1 MMTRIMLNLQEV
13 KTDDSR
19 SQQDASH
26 VELDTVWTND
36 LTTATPSIQSVR
48 GFQSV
53 F

>member
-13 KTDDSR
+13 KTDVFDDSR
-19 SQQDASH
+19 SQQDVSH
-26 VELDTVWTND
+26 VELDTVWTS
-36 LTTATPSIQSVR
+36 ATPSIQSVR

>member
-19 SQQDASH
+19 SQQDVSH
-26 VELDTVWTND
+26 VELDTVWTS
-36 LTTATPSIQSVR
+36 ATPSIQSVR